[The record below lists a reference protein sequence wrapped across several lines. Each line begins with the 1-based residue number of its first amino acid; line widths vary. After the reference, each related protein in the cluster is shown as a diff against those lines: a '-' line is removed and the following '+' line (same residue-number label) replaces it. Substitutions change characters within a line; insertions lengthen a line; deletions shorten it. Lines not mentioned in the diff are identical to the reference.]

1 MKSTIKEI
9 SDFANDLAKARS
21 EMSLSNAEIGRIS
34 GVHPSQVGRICEGN
48 FKTFSH
54 NVVQV
59 CNALGVTVPQTKSPH
74 LPKDPSWVKVERSIR
89 KLWDATPEGARS
101 IARMLDA
108 IADVSKLDR

>member
-1 MKSTIKEI
+1 MKPTIKEI
-9 SDFANDLAKARS
+9 SDIAADLAKARS

-59 CNALGVTVPQTKSPH
+59 CNALGVTVPQMKSRH
-74 LPKDPSWVKVERSIR
+74 VAQDPSWAKVERSIR

-101 IARMLDA
+101 ITRMLDA
-108 IADVSKLDR
+108 IAGVHKIER